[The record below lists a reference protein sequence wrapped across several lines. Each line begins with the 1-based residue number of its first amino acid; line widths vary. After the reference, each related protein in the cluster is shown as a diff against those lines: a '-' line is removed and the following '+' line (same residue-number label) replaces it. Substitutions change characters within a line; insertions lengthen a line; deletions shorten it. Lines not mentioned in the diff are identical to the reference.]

1 MKHCLI
7 VDDSSVIRKVARRI
21 LEGFDFKVTE
31 AADGNEAVDACRRSM
46 PDVILLDWHLPV
58 KDGLEVLANVRQ
70 MESGRVPK
78 IVFCVS
84 EADVAQIA
92 KALRAGADEYI
103 LKPFDRALVEA
114 KLHEV
119 GML

>member
-1 MKHCLI
+1 MKHCLV
-7 VDDSSVIRKVARRI
+7 VDDSSVVRKVARRI
-21 LEGFDFKVTE
+21 FEGFDFTVSE
-31 AADGNEAVDACRRSM
+31 AEDGGQALEMCRRTM
-46 PDVILLDWHLPV
+46 PDMILLDWHLPAMEGIDV
-58 KDGLEVLANVRQ
+58 VANLRKLDRGRDPKVLY
-70 MESGRVPK
+70 
-78 IVFCVS
+78 CVS

-92 KALRAGADEYI
+92 KALRAGVDDYI

>member
-1 MKHCLI
+1 MKHCLV

-21 LEGFDFKVTE
+21 FEGFDFAVAE
-31 AADGNEAVDACRRSM
+31 AEDGAQALDACRREM
-46 PDVILLDWHLPV
+46 PDIILLDWHLPAMEGV
-58 KDGLEVLANVRQ
+58 DVVASLRKLDQGRQPKVL
-70 MESGRVPK
+70 
-78 IVFCVS
+78 FCVS

-103 LKPFDRALVEA
+103 LKPFDRELVEA
-114 KLHEV
+114 KLHEF

>member
-1 MKHCLI
+1 MKHCLV
-7 VDDSSVIRKVARRI
+7 VDDSSVVRKVARRI
-21 LEGFDFKVTE
+21 LEGFDFTVSE
-31 AADGNEAVDACRRSM
+31 AEDGSQAIEICRRGM
-46 PDVILLDWHLPV
+46 PDMILLDWHLPAM
-58 KDGLEVLANVRQ
+58 DGIDVVTSLRKLDHGRQPKVL
-70 MESGRVPK
+70 
-78 IVFCVS
+78 FCVS

>member
-1 MKHCLI
+1 MKYCLV

-21 LEGFDFKVTE
+21 LEDFDFTVAE
-31 AADGNEAVDACRRSM
+31 AEDGRAALDACRRKM
-46 PDVILLDWHLPV
+46 PDMILLDWHLPV
-58 KDGLEVLANVRQ
+58 MDGIEFLASLRQ
-70 MESGRVPK
+70 MERGREPK
-78 IVFCVS
+78 VVYCTS

-103 LKPFDRALVEA
+103 LKPFDRAIVEA

>member
-1 MKHCLI
+1 MKHCLV
-7 VDDSSVIRKVARRI
+7 VDDSSVVRKVARRI
-21 LEGFDFKVTE
+21 FEGFDFTVSE
-31 AADGNEAVDACRRSM
+31 AEDGIQAIEICRRGM
-46 PDVILLDWHLPV
+46 PDVILLDWHLAATE
-58 KDGLEVLANVRQ
+58 GIEVLATLRKLDH
-70 MESGRVPK
+70 GREPK
-78 IVFCVS
+78 VLFCVS

-103 LKPFDRALVEA
+103 LKPFDRAVVEA